1 MYHDLLIPTDGS
13 DGTRQALV
21 HGLAIARRF
30 DATVHALSV
39 LPEGPYGSLESDGAA
54 AEAERDAERALERVG
69 SDAERD
75 GLERVSEIRRGV
87 PHEEILAYAEEN
99 GIDMIVMGTHGRT
112 GIDRALVGSVTERI
126 VREAAVPVVTVR
138 VGDDLRI
145 EDATRA
151 EEIALEGLEE
161 RGYEG
166 ATAVDDPHRTS
177 GSWIVPVETDDG
189 RIQVHVDAASGD
201 VRLARL
207 DR

>member
-39 LPEGPYGSLESDGAA
+39 LPEGPYGSLESDESA
-54 AEAERDAERALERVG
+54 AEAERDAERALERVET
-69 SDAERD
+69 DAERD
-75 GLERVSEIRRGV
+75 GLESATAIRRGA

-126 VREAAVPVVTVR
+126 VREASVPVVTVR
-138 VGDDLRI
+138 VSDDLRI
-145 EDATRA
+145 GDAADA
-151 EEIALEGLEE
+151 EAIALEGLEA
-161 RGYEG
+161 RGYDD
-166 ATAVDDPHRTS
+166 ATTVDDPHRTS
-177 GSWIVPVETDDG
+177 GSWIVPVETREG

-207 DR
+207 DG